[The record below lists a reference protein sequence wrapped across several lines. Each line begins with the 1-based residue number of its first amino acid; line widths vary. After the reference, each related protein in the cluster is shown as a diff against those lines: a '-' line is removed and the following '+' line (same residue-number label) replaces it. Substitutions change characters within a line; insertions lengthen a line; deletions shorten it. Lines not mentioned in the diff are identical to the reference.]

1 MFLYTEEINLLK
13 EQANSKKKINTKYS
27 LFGIPFDSTETT
39 LPGQRKGPNSIRNA
53 LLSIES
59 DDLFE
64 KITDIGNLIVVEGNA
79 SKTLLRVE
87 ETIDDLLNSSSST
100 IPFILGGEHTITI
113 GAIKNKLKKY
123 TDFDILC
130 FDAHYDLKDTWQT
143 EKINHSTVMRRVF
156 EMNKNLAFIGAREYS
171 KEEELFFK
179 KNNIDKNL
187 DKIKESSKP
196 LYISIDA
203 DVFDPSI
210 IPGVSDSVPQGL
222 TIEQFFDALQTL
234 KRRKIIG
241 IDFVEF
247 NPLIEE
253 HTTSRNIA
261 YIIKRIMEIF

>member
-13 EQANSKKKINTKYS
+13 EQANSKKKINTKYT
-27 LFGIPFDSTETT
+27 LFGVPFDSTETT
-39 LPGQRKGPNSIRNA
+39 LPGQRKGPNSIRAA
-53 LLSIES
+53 LLSIEA

-64 KITDIGNLIVVEGNA
+64 RITDIGNLIVVEGNA
-79 SKTLLRVE
+79 SKTLFREE
-87 ETIDDLLNSSSST
+87 ETIDDLLKHSNST

-113 GAIKNKLKKY
+113 GAIKSLLKKY
-123 TDFDILC
+123 PDFDILC
-130 FDAHYDLKDTWQT
+130 FDAHYDLKDEWQT
-143 EKINHSTVMRRVF
+143 EKINHSTLMRRVF
-156 EMNKNLAFIGAREYS
+156 ELNKNLAFIGAREYS
-171 KEEELFFK
+171 KEEELFLK

-187 DKIKESSKP
+187 ERIKESDKP

-222 TIEQFFDALQTL
+222 SIKQFFDEL
-234 KRRKIIG
+234 KIFERRKIIG

-253 HTTSRNIA
+253 YTTSRNIA
-261 YIIKRIMEIF
+261 YIIKKVMDIF